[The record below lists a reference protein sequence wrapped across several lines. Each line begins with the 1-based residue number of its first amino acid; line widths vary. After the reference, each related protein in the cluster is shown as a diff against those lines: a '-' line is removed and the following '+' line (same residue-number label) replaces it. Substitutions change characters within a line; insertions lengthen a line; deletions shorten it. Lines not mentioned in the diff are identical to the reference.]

1 MVNAWRA
8 HVKKTFDEM
17 KADAAKKGKG
27 VKVLLKHAL
36 KRASSTYKKGPK
48 PAAAGHPVT
57 RRKCKGGSKRVK
69 SCKKGGMKHKKRAKS
84 CKK

>member
-48 PAAAGHPVT
+48 PAAAGLT
-57 RRKCKGGSKRVK
+57 RKCKGGSKKRGK
-69 SCKKGGMKHKKRAKS
+69 RCTKGGMKHKKQKT

>member
-48 PAAAGHPVT
+48 PAVGLT
-57 RRKCKGGSKRVK
+57 RKCKGGSKKKK
-69 SCKKGGMKHKKRAKS
+69 SCKKGGMKHKKGAKS